1 MKNPRF
7 ALTPVFAAVLGG
19 SALLSGCGEGDDPA
33 VVAPPPQTQVIQG
46 TAAVGA
52 ALSQASVSITD
63 TSGGAV
69 CAEPTIVTSGTG
81 NFSCTVLDGKAAP
94 FLIVVT
100 DPSGAYSPLVSVA
113 TRTPSAGT
121 PLTVNASPL
130 TSAIVGKLSPDG
142 DALSVAASPALMNV
156 TTLQAITA
164 KVLLQLAEVLGKL
177 GAPAGY
183 DPFSTPIVAATT
195 SLSGNTADQ
204 IIDLLKINSV
214 NGVTTISTIDNP
226 DAAVPLAGATDAAP
240 AVLPSPST
248 AVITLSDALKLL
260 SASLN
265 KCFALPAASRVLS
278 KDDSIPATAGGR
290 EVTDVAAACDDITH
304 PDFLQNGYRSGQAFY
319 GLLNDAAMDGA
330 EFRVPE
336 VMRYIEDS
344 TPADQDRVV
353 INNRY
358 TDKNG
363 TAGNII
369 LVAQKFPGSASPT
382 RATDWW
388 VYGNQQPVDSV
399 VRAFVRRNEQLAPS
413 PGTAPFVN
421 ASTSRFESGLEI
433 FINKDGPGS
442 TGLRAARVKGP
453 GLPSAGLVYTRPN
466 PALCTAQTWLN
477 ILRKDG
483 NTDPAAAVPAPD
495 NGNIF
500 RLQRS
505 LGVSGTEATAVRPNP
520 NAGNSNNGAFP
531 GWAHPLDYGRP
542 AGSTDYVDF
551 SVLRA
556 NTSYEIELFY
566 DGELTARHTVS
577 KTLLTPV
584 VPATGAVGLQW
595 VALSA
600 AARAY
605 LDPLSA
611 QASSTTTVNLS
622 WAANLYAQTI
632 ASAGV
637 YTYNGAGSVNQG
649 LVSVLRGATSAV
661 ANAPGTSG
669 ACANGDA
676 FPALT
681 GDGSSGRTL
690 QLRYRMLD
698 GGYKDSTTR
707 FN

>member
-1 MKNPRF
+1 MNTTRRFRLNPLL
-7 ALTPVFAAVLGG
+7 ATVLGG
-19 SALLSGCGEGDDPA
+19 AAFLSGCHEE
-33 VVAPPPQTQVIQG
+33 VAPVLTPDSRAVEG

-52 ALSQASVSITD
+52 ALSLATVSITD

-69 CAEPTIVTSGTG
+69 CAQQAVVTSSTG
-81 NFSCTVLDGKAAP
+81 HYFCTLIEGKTAP

-113 TRTPSAGT
+113 ARTPSLGT
-121 PLTVNASPL
+121 SLIANVSPL
-130 TSAIVGKLSPDG
+130 TNAIVGKLAPDG
-142 DALSVAASPALMNV
+142 DALTVAATPKLVNV
-156 TTLQAITA
+156 GTLDDITA
-164 KVLLQLAEVLGKL
+164 KVVQQLAEVLAKL

-183 DPFSTPIVAATT
+183 DPFSTPIVPATPT
-195 SLSGNTADQ
+195 ASGNPADQ
-204 IIDLLKINSV
+204 IIDVLKIAVV

-226 DAAVPLAGATDAAP
+226 DAAVALASATGAAP

-248 AVITLSDALKLL
+248 AAVTLADALKLL

-265 KCFALPAASRVLS
+265 RCFALPVATRVLNRN
-278 KDDSIPATAGGR
+278 DGIPATAGGR
-290 EVTDVAAACDDITH
+290 EVTEVAAACEDITH
-304 PDFLQNGYRSGQAFY
+304 RDFLHNGYRSGQAFY
-319 GLLNDAAMDGA
+319 GLMNDAAMEGA
-330 EFRVPE
+330 TFRAPE

-344 TPADQDRVV
+344 TAADHDRVV
-353 INNRY
+353 INTRY
-358 TDKNG
+358 TDRFG

-369 LVAQKFPGSASPT
+369 AVAQKFPGSAGTT

-388 VYGNQQPVDSV
+388 VYGNQQPVDTG
-399 VRAFVRRNEQLAPS
+399 VRAFVRRNEQLAPN
-413 PGTAPFVN
+413 PGTAPFLN
-421 ASTSRFESGLEI
+421 ASASRFESGLEI
-433 FINKDGPGS
+433 FINKDGPGG

-483 NTDPAAAVPAPD
+483 NTDPAVAVPAPD

-500 RLQRS
+500 RLQRTV
-505 LGVSGTEATAVRPNP
+505 GVSGTDATAVRPNP
-520 NAGNSNNGAFP
+520 NAGNGNNSAFP
-531 GWAHPLDYGRP
+531 GWAHPLDYGQP
-542 AGSTDYVDF
+542 VGNTDYIDF
-551 SVLRA
+551 SALKA
-556 NTSYEIELFY
+556 NTTYEIELFY
-566 DGELTARHTVS
+566 DGELTARHTVT

-605 LDPLSA
+605 LDPLAA
-611 QASSTTTVNLS
+611 QASSTTSIDLS
-622 WAANLYAQTI
+622 WIANPYAQTI

-637 YTYNGAGSVNQG
+637 YTYNSTGSVNQG
-649 LVSVLRGATSAV
+649 LVSVVPGATTAV
-661 ANAPGTSG
+661 APAPGNSG
-669 ACANGDA
+669 ACASGDS
-676 FPALT
+676 FPALM